1 MSFTKLDYCQYLL
14 SSQINYTSTNM
25 ADHLQKWS
33 HDTINRYLKGEKLT
47 PRLLFEQVQPL
58 LEPDPEAYLI
68 FDDTVLEKSFGP
80 SQTERADHLPDQ
92 ARLTARLSH
101 PTTQESLCSD
111 GSCVS
116 PTWDKSS
123 EGGSMMN
130 EPAVKSGRTMLALR
144 AQARGGPEK
153 LIYERVLPPSP
164 EIGDVLLKVRAAS
177 FIPTELDWSSTWVD
191 RAGNARPAPIP
202 AHEVSGVVA
211 ALGYGTTG
219 FAVGDEVYGLTDWYR
234 DGAAAGYVAVEARNL
249 APKPHS
255 LDHERA
261 AAVPLAAL
269 TAWQALFDHGG
280 LSAGQ
285 SVLIHGAGGGVG
297 VFAVQLARSA
307 GAHVVATGR
316 AWAEDLVR
324 GLGAEEFID
333 TERQRFKEV
342 AGEVDV
348 VFDLVGGEIRQRSWA
363 LLKPGGV
370 LVSVVEPPE
379 EAGRPGAGGVFFV
392 VEPDRAALSEL
403 AWRIDAGELRAIVGE
418 VFTLERGREAFEA
431 KRRSGVPGKVV
442 LRVAH

>member
-1 MSFTKLDYCQYLL
+1 
-14 SSQINYTSTNM
+14 
-25 ADHLQKWS
+25 
-33 HDTINRYLKGEKLT
+33 
-47 PRLLFEQVQPL
+47 
-58 LEPDPEAYLI
+58 
-68 FDDTVLEKSFGP
+68 
-80 SQTERADHLPDQ
+80 
-92 ARLTARLSH
+92 
-101 PTTQESLCSD
+101 
-111 GSCVS
+111 
-116 PTWDKSS
+116 
-123 EGGSMMN
+123 MMN
-130 EPAVKSGRTMLALR
+130 KPAAETGKTMEALR
-144 AQARGGPEK
+144 AQARGGPES
-153 LIYERVLPPSP
+153 LIYDERVLPPSP
-164 EIGDVLLKVRAAS
+164 GIGDVLLEVRAAS
-177 FIPTELDWSSTWVD
+177 FTPTELEWPSTWVD
-191 RAGNARPAPIP
+191 RAGKARTAPIP

-249 APKPHS
+249 APKPRS

-269 TAWQALFDHGG
+269 TAWQALFEHGA

-333 TERQRFKEV
+333 TERRRFKEV

-379 EAGRPGAGGVFFV
+379 EAGHPGAGGVFFV
-392 VEPDRAALSEL
+392 VEPDRAALTEL
-403 AWRIDAGELRAIVGE
+403 ARRIDAGELRSIVGE
-418 VFTLERGREAFEA
+418 VFPLERGREAFEA

>member
-1 MSFTKLDYCQYLL
+1 MMD
-14 SSQINYTSTNM
+14 
-25 ADHLQKWS
+25 
-33 HDTINRYLKGEKLT
+33 
-47 PRLLFEQVQPL
+47 
-58 LEPDPEAYLI
+58 EPVAE
-68 FDDTVLEKSFGP
+68 T
-80 SQTERADHLPDQ
+80 
-92 ARLTARLSH
+92 
-101 PTTQESLCSD
+101 
-111 GSCVS
+111 
-116 PTWDKSS
+116 
-123 EGGSMMN
+123 
-130 EPAVKSGRTMLALR
+130 GRTMEALR
-144 AQARGGPEK
+144 AQARGGPES
-153 LIYERVLPPSP
+153 LIYDERVLPPSP
-164 EIGDVLLKVRAAS
+164 GIGDVLLEVRAAS
-177 FIPTELDWSSTWVD
+177 FTPTELEWPSTWVD
-191 RAGNARPAPIP
+191 RAGKARTAPIP

-249 APKPHS
+249 APKPRS

-269 TAWQALFDHGG
+269 AAWQALFEHGG
-280 LSAGQ
+280 LSPGQ

-297 VFAVQLARSA
+297 VFAVQLARRA

-333 TERQRFKEV
+333 TERRRFKEV
-342 AGEVDV
+342 AGEIDV
-348 VFDLVGGEIRQRSWA
+348 IFDLVGGEIRRRSWA

-379 EAGRPGAGGVFFV
+379 EVGRPGTGGVFFV
-392 VEPDRAALSEL
+392 VEPDRAALTEL
-403 AWRIDAGELRAIVGE
+403 ARRIDAGELRSIVGE
-418 VFTLERGREAFEA
+418 VFPLERGREAFEA

>member
-14 SSQINYTSTNM
+14 SSQINYTLTNM

-101 PTTQESLCSD
+101 TTTQESLCSD

-116 PTWDKSS
+116 PTWGKSS

-130 EPAVKSGRTMLALR
+130 EPAVEPGRTMEALR
-144 AQARGGPEK
+144 AQAQGGPEN

-164 EIGDVLLKVRAAS
+164 GIGDVLLKVRAAS
-177 FIPTELDWSSTWVD
+177 FISTELDWSSTWVD

-234 DGAAAGYVAVEARNL
+234 DGAAAGY
-249 APKPHS
+249 
-255 LDHERA
+255 
-261 AAVPLAAL
+261 
-269 TAWQALFDHGG
+269 
-280 LSAGQ
+280 
-285 SVLIHGAGGGVG
+285 
-297 VFAVQLARSA
+297 
-307 GAHVVATGR
+307 
-316 AWAEDLVR
+316 
-324 GLGAEEFID
+324 
-333 TERQRFKEV
+333 
-342 AGEVDV
+342 
-348 VFDLVGGEIRQRSWA
+348 
-363 LLKPGGV
+363 
-370 LVSVVEPPE
+370 
-379 EAGRPGAGGVFFV
+379 
-392 VEPDRAALSEL
+392 
-403 AWRIDAGELRAIVGE
+403 
-418 VFTLERGREAFEA
+418 
-431 KRRSGVPGKVV
+431 
-442 LRVAH
+442 

>member
-1 MSFTKLDYCQYLL
+1 
-14 SSQINYTSTNM
+14 
-25 ADHLQKWS
+25 
-33 HDTINRYLKGEKLT
+33 
-47 PRLLFEQVQPL
+47 
-58 LEPDPEAYLI
+58 
-68 FDDTVLEKSFGP
+68 
-80 SQTERADHLPDQ
+80 
-92 ARLTARLSH
+92 
-101 PTTQESLCSD
+101 
-111 GSCVS
+111 
-116 PTWDKSS
+116 
-123 EGGSMMN
+123 MMN
-130 EPAVKSGRTMLALR
+130 EPAVEPGRTMEALR

-153 LIYERVLPPSP
+153 LIYERILPPSP
-164 EIGDVLLKVRAAS
+164 GIGDVLLKVRAAS

-249 APKPHS
+249 APKPSS
-255 LDHERA
+255 LDHERT

-307 GAHVVATGR
+307 GARVIATGR
-316 AWAEDLVR
+316 AWAEDLV
-324 GLGAEEFID
+324 GELGADEFVDID
-333 TERQRFKEV
+333 HRGFEDV

-348 VFDLVGGEIRQRSWA
+348 VFDLVGGEIRERSWA
-363 LLKPGGV
+363 VVKPGGV
-370 LVSVVEPPE
+370 LVSVVSPPE
-379 EAGRPGAGGVFFV
+379 EAGRPGARGVFFV
-392 VEPDRAALSEL
+392 VEPDRAALAEL
-403 AWRIDAGELRAIVGE
+403 ARRIDAGELRSIVGE
-418 VFTLERGREAFEA
+418 VFPLEHGREAFEA

-442 LRVAH
+442 LQVAR

>member
-1 MSFTKLDYCQYLL
+1 VNPKTENFWVIDYRIFDPETDGLSKLDHVEEMLR
-14 SSQINYTSTNM
+14 SAEHRRM
-25 ADHLQKWS
+25 AL
-33 HDTINRYLKGEKLT
+33 R
-47 PRLLFEQVQPL
+47 
-58 LEPDPEAYLI
+58 
-68 FDDTVLEKSFGP
+68 TV
-80 SQTERADHLPDQ
+80 
-92 ARLTARLSH
+92 
-101 PTTQESLCSD
+101 LCSD

-130 EPAVKSGRTMLALR
+130 EPAVEPGRTMEALR

-164 EIGDVLLKVRAAS
+164 GIGDVLLKVRAAS

-307 GAHVVATGR
+307 GARVIATGR
-316 AWAEDLVR
+316 AWAEDLV
-324 GLGAEEFID
+324 GELGADEFVDID
-333 TERQRFKEV
+333 HRGFEDV

-348 VFDLVGGEIRQRSWA
+348 VFDLVGGEIRERSWA
-363 LLKPGGV
+363 VVKPGGV
-370 LVSVVEPPE
+370 LVSVVSPPE
-379 EAGRPGAGGVFFV
+379 EAGRPGARGVFFV
-392 VEPDRAALSEL
+392 VEPDRAALAEL
-403 AWRIDAGELRAIVGE
+403 ARRIDAGELRSIVGE
-418 VFTLERGREAFEA
+418 VFPLEHGREAFEA

-442 LRVAH
+442 LQVAR